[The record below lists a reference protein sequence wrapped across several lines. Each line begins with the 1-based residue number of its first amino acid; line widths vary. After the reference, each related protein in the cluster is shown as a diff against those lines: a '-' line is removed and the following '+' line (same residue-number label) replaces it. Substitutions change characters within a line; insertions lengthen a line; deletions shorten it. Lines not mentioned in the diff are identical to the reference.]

1 MENKIDVRNLL
12 KVIRYYTSP
21 SRTNMRKWDIRA
33 VEIIDNEGKE
43 RDGGIRRTCDTKKE
57 AKRVCRE
64 MNADLTGGQHEDNF

>member
-1 MENKIDVRNLL
+1 MSMENKIDVRNLL
-12 KVIRYYTSP
+12 KVVRYYTSP

-33 VEIIDNEGKE
+33 VEIIESEGKE

-64 MNADLTGGQHEDNF
+64 MNIDLGG